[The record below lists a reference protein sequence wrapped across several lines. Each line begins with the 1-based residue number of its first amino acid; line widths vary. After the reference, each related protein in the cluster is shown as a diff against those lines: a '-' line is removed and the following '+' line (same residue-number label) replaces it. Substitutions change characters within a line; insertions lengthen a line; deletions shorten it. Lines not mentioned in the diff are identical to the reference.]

1 MTRSSGGNSAPTR
14 PATGGTYVV
23 GHVDFAIT
31 VVNEAEVECTLSVL
45 IDSPL
50 TRGAPR
56 SGSDYGGQQVV
67 ANERP

>member
-1 MTRSSGGNSAPTR
+1 MTRSGGGNSAPTR

-45 IDSPL
+45 IDSP
-50 TRGAPR
+50 
-56 SGSDYGGQQVV
+56 
-67 ANERP
+67 